1 MTCASTEQL
10 PIPQHMSRLVR
21 LWAAQNSRLCYLKH
35 QPPATSSNSPCFKI
49 NQLVSHREMLRKN
62 RRWRS
67 MLIKTEMLKRERTQ
81 RERLYL
87 WNNINRTNLAHHT
100 IPSLFLNRR
109 RKVQWSQQAMD
120 QTLTQEIRHFKVVP
134 KQLLQDHSGKNDVEN
149 PSSVAKE
156 DIL

>member
-1 MTCASTEQL
+1 MPCASTEQL

-81 RERLYL
+81 RERLYS

-120 QTLTQEIRHFKVVP
+120 QTLSQEIRHTLKLSLNSYC
-134 KQLLQDHSGKNDVEN
+134 KTTVERMM
-149 PSSVAKE
+149 
-156 DIL
+156 